1 MPVGKMDVSPDTQR
15 LVGTLFLVFN
25 AAGIF
30 LYGTGLPPPLHR
42 LGVRLNLCRWPLG
55 SRARGQPKIWLAVI
69 FSVTSAVLLLQHE
82 SDYHSVKLACVGL
95 PLLSAALMPTRERGN
110 LRNTVESAAM
120 LLPLLLATI
129 RVARDAHPYPG

>member
-1 MPVGKMDVSPDTQR
+1 LFSTLLGSSYTE
-15 LVGTLFLVFN
+15 LVCPF
-25 AAGIF
+25 
-30 LYGTGLPPPLHR
+30 PLHR
-42 LGVRLNLCRWPLG
+42 VEVRRNLCEWPLG
-55 SRARGQPKIWLAVI
+55 SRGGVQPKILLAVI

-95 PLLSAALMPTRERGN
+95 PLLSAALMPSRAGGN